1 MRRNNSTPGFV
12 GQKQKWFLLQL
23 HAPDDAVRLD
33 LHSKPEFDDWHW
45 VSYYYPIK
53 QVVDFKQDVYRR
65 ALVELAQYL
74 PKGRRAA
81 NESATHATV
90 Q

>member
-1 MRRNNSTPGFV
+1 MV
-12 GQKQKWFLLQL
+12 YQL

-45 VSYYYPIK
+45 VSYYPIK
-53 QVVDFKQDVYRR
+53 QVADFKQDVYRR
-65 ALVELAQYL
+65 ALAELAQYL

-81 NESATHATV
+81 NESANYRYRSVRLHLTLMCCEKLFRT
-90 Q
+90 

>member
-1 MRRNNSTPGFV
+1 MQNLV
-12 GQKQKWFLLQL
+12 
-23 HAPDDAVRLD
+23 VRM
-33 LHSKPEFDDWHW
+33 HHF
-45 VSYYYPIK
+45 
-53 QVVDFKQDVYRR
+53 DFKQDVYRR

-74 PKGRRAA
+74 PKVQRSA